1 MDNIFVGYKN
11 LEKEVKDLY
20 TRREISLYEY
30 EEIMEEMK
38 SFHNEKGKST
48 IFRIS
53 KDRNNKMVVDY
64 SI

>member
-1 MDNIFVGYKN
+1 MDNIFVGYKA
-11 LEKEVKDLY
+11 LEREVKDLH

-30 EEIMEEMK
+30 EKIMEEMK
-38 SFHNEKGKST
+38 SFHNEKGEST

-53 KDRNNKMVVDY
+53 KDRNNKTVVDY